1 MKIFLRSFVAVLA
14 AGLVLWIITRDNYT
28 QQEAY
33 RVSDGSVIGFSD
45 LIREIRSANLIFV
58 GEFHNDEY
66 HHRLQLDVIKALDDA
81 DVPTAVG
88 FEMFTAKSQ
97 RDLDQWVGGE
107 LSPKDFIRIYYE
119 NWKLPWP
126 LYKNIFT
133 YLRDKRIPAVGLN
146 IPQKI
151 AQKVASSGFASMSE
165 EELKQLPPSISCR
178 VDEEYMR
185 FIERAY
191 MAHPKKDGHFVF
203 FCEAQLLWD
212 KAMAWHL
219 LNYLKVNPDRTV
231 VVLAGTGHA
240 WKRGIPE
247 QIREMSE
254 GIKFVV
260 LLPEVPDYID
270 PQSITTEDADFILR
284 RGNPDH
290 AR

>member
-1 MKIFLRSFVAVLA
+1 MKTVLKSVIAVVAAIV
-14 AGLVLWIITRDNYT
+14 VLWIITGDNYA
-28 QQEAY
+28 QPEAY
-33 RVSDGSVIGFSD
+33 RVSDGSVIGFSE
-45 LIREIRSANLIFV
+45 LIKEIRSADVIFV

-66 HHRLQLDVIKALDDA
+66 HHRLQLDIIEGLEETG
-81 DVPTAVG
+81 VPMAVG

-97 RDLDQWVGGE
+97 QALDQWVDGE
-107 LSPKDFIRIYYE
+107 LSRKRFVKIYYE

-126 LYKNIFT
+126 LYKNIFL
-133 YLRDKRIPAVGLN
+133 YLRDKRIPALGLN

-151 AQKVASSGFASMSE
+151 AQKVASSGFASMSQD
-165 EELKQLPPSISCR
+165 ELKQLPPSISCN

-191 MAHPKKDGHFVF
+191 MAHEKKDGHFVF

-212 KAMAWHL
+212 KSMAWHL
-219 LNYLKVNPDRTV
+219 LNYLKDHPDRTA

-247 QIREMSE
+247 QIKEMSD
-254 GIKFVV
+254 GIKYKV

-270 PQSITTEDADFILR
+270 PQNITTDDADYILR
-284 RGNPDH
+284 GGG
-290 AR
+290 